1 MVKRSFESFQ
11 HVTQI
16 QMKGQFMKNIEERA
30 QFDDYEM
37 TDNYDFSDGVRG
49 LFYQSKKVRATMQL
63 DNDVV
68 LFLKKQASEQ
78 HVKYHV
84 LVNNLLRTY
93 MSSSLKS

>member
-1 MVKRSFESFQ
+1 
-11 HVTQI
+11 
-16 QMKGQFMKNIEERA
+16 
-30 QFDDYEM
+30 
-37 TDNYDFSDGVRG
+37 
-49 LFYQSKKVRATMQL
+49 MQL